1 MNGLLRTVLVMVLGL
16 YLSSCEDFLRTGCVG
31 CHTDKELLQEIAD
44 PIEYSDDTGE
54 G

>member
-1 MNGLLRTVLVMVLGL
+1 MNSLMRSVLLVVLGL
-16 YLSSCEDFLRTGCVG
+16 YISSCDFYLGTGGVG

-44 PIEYSDDTGE
+44 PIEYAEDSGE